1 MIAAVA
7 LPLLLF
13 LQTGISITVGGGKPK
28 SAADSARAARR
39 AAANTDSAR
48 AVHDSTRKESAARDS
63 VRRAARLARLHVEVT
78 PEVLASAFGD
88 GRARALF
95 ERAKRARLEQDS
107 SLVAYDATARQRMS
121 VGMGFRRIG
130 RDRLLFRSE
139 SVNRIR
145 WSRAGGV
152 WVDVIGARAALPSAA
167 SIAVEDG
174 DPDLAGLGSG
184 LMAGMGAPIPY
195 FPGRE
200 DLLPMVNDGVAKA
213 KIEED
218 NLIHPLAAGAE
229 AYYRYEIGDS
239 VTMKLPTGRTVRLVE
254 LKVRARKPKWNL
266 AIASL
271 WFDADQ
277 ARLVRAAYRLSEPMN
292 IWRDI
297 KEIDDD
303 DDLDSV
309 PRFVKPLITPMTAN
323 ISAITVEYGL
333 HEERWWL
340 PRVQMLEGDAQVG
353 FMHIPF
359 SMQESF
365 SYAAVNGKEPIP
377 PVVYDSAAAAK
388 RHHHDD
394 DWGGADDS
402 TARLARRAEQKRQC
416 DSTGTFVRT
425 TRRYHDTLPVA
436 VRVPCDSAKL
446 ANSPELPK
454 SIYDSG
460 EEIFGTRELREL
472 EAEALALG
480 AQPGWA
486 PQRPEVFYGL
496 GYTRYNRVE
505 GPSTAVA
512 VEERLGAGYT
522 ARALARL
529 GAADLQPNGELSIT
543 RSDGSRLVRLGAYRR
558 LDAANDWGTPLSFGA
573 SLSALLFAR
582 DEGFYYRDWGAEL
595 AGGTERTR
603 FLGSALQWRLFAE
616 RQSAATVETQFSL
629 AHAFG
634 GPRFLPNIDA
644 PRATEGGA
652 QASLTTTHGTDP
664 RGLRVDATLRGEG
677 AAGTFDYARA
687 LADLTATHGL
697 GTRFVGAVTLAGG
710 TTGGTVPAQRL
721 FYLGG
726 SQTVRGQ
733 TAGAAAGDAFWLARA
748 ELGRNGIPFVRPTLF
763 GDLGW
768 TGRRDA
774 WQHPGRPLSGA
785 GVGLSVLDGL
795 VRADVARGF
804 YPERRWRLNV
814 YTDAR
819 F

>member
-1 MIAAVA
+1 MIAAAA
-7 LPLLLF
+7 LPLLLL
-13 LQTGISITVGGGKPK
+13 LQAGVSITAGSKPTT
-28 SAADSARAARR
+28 AADSARAVRDSAAR
-39 AAANTDSAR
+39 TDSAR
-48 AVHDSTRKESAARDS
+48 AARDSLHKANVQRDS

-78 PEVLASAFGD
+78 PQLLASAFAD
-88 GRARALF
+88 ARARDLF

-107 SLVAYDATARQRMS
+107 SLRAYDATARQRLS
-121 VGMGFRRIG
+121 VAMGFRRIG
-130 RDRLLFRSE
+130 RDRLLYRSE
-139 SVNRIR
+139 SVTRVR
-145 WSRAGGV
+145 WSRAGGA
-152 WVDVIGARAALPSAA
+152 WVDVLGARAALPAKA
-167 SIAVEDG
+167 SISMDDDDDAQN
-174 DPDLAGLGSG
+174 LANG
-184 LMAGMGAPIPY
+184 LMAGMMSPLPY
-195 FPGRE
+195 YPGRD
-200 DLLPMVNDGVAKA
+200 DLMPMVNDGIAKA

-229 AYYRYEIGDS
+229 AYYRYEVGDS
-239 VTMKLPTGRTVRLVE
+239 VTMKLPTGRTIRLVE

-297 KEIDDD
+297 KDVDDD
-303 DDLDSV
+303 ADLDSV
-309 PRFVKPLITPMTAN
+309 PRFVKPLISPMVAN

-333 HEERWWL
+333 HDQRWWL

-365 SYAAVNGKEPIP
+365 TYAGVNGDP
-377 PVVYDSAAAAK
+377 PPAVVYESSGRRD
-388 RHHHDD
+388 RDE
-394 DWGGADDS
+394 GDS
-402 TARLARRAEQKRQC
+402 TARAARRAERRAERKRQC
-416 DSTGTFVRT
+416 DSTGTYVT
-425 TRRYHDTLPVA
+425 TIRRFHDTLPVA

-454 SIYDSG
+454 SIYDPG
-460 EEIFGTRELREL
+460 EELFGTKELRAL
-472 EAEALALG
+472 EDEALALG
-480 AQPGWA
+480 AQPGWS
-486 PQRPEVFYGL
+486 PQRPELFYGL
-496 GYTRYNRVE
+496 AYTRYNRVE
-505 GPSTAVA
+505 GLSTGAA
-512 VEERLGAGYT
+512 VEQRLGAGYT
-522 ARALARL
+522 ARALARI
-529 GAADLQPNGELSIT
+529 GVADWQPNGELSLT
-543 RSDGSRLVRLGAYRR
+543 RSDGTRMVRLGAYRR
-558 LDAANDWGTPLSFGA
+558 LDAANDWGTPLGFGA
-573 SLSALLFAR
+573 SLSSLLFAR

-603 FLGSALQWRLFAE
+603 FLGSAFTWRLFAE
-616 RQSAATVETQFSL
+616 RQWGATVETQFSL

-634 GPRFLPNIDA
+634 GPRFLPNIAAD
-644 PRATEGGA
+644 RADEGGIA
-652 QASLTTTHGTDP
+652 ASLTASHGTDP
-664 RGLRVDATLRGEG
+664 RGLRLDATLRGEG
-677 AAGTFDYARA
+677 ATGTFDYARG
-687 LADLTATHGL
+687 LVDLTAAHG
-697 GTRFVGAVTLAGG
+697 FGARYAGALTLAGG

-748 ELGRNGIPFVRPTLF
+748 ELGMGGVPFVRPTLF

-768 TGRRDA
+768 AGARDT

-785 GVGLSVLDGL
+785 GIGASVLEGL
-795 VRADVARGF
+795 IRFDLARGI
-804 YPERRWRLNV
+804 YPERRWRVNL